1 MNMKK
6 SIKKTVWI
14 RTIAAVASILLFS
27 FVTTANIL
35 RIQSVQDSNT
45 QAAELLQRAQGAETA
60 HYKWASNLSNAL
72 YAGAEFTGS
81 TDPTACTLGQWI
93 YGSEEISDPAI
104 SSLRS
109 ELEPLHKEIH
119 ESATHVLNLLKT
131 SPAQAQNYY
140 QETILS
146 NITTL
151 VGKLDKIV
159 EMETTANNDGLA
171 RMHTMILQMQL
182 VCFLCL
188 VLALFCLISLVTYV
202 GKHVVKPILLI
213 TDRARPLQAGRLDL
227 QMDYQSENEL
237 GELAKTLEDSV
248 GLIHSYVEDINR
260 IMGQLSQGNFDVA
273 TSTPYIGD
281 FQSIESSLNSFTS
294 TISDTLGSIIHTQ
307 GRVSSNAGQLS
318 SGAQALAQGATEQAS
333 AVEELYATL
342 DDLSKGATRN
352 VQSAATA
359 LESARLTGEQVTLSG
374 QQMEQMVSA
383 MSDITKS
390 SQEIGRIIATIEDI
404 AFQTNILAL
413 NAAVEAARAGSAGKG
428 FAVVADEVRNL
439 ATKSD
444 QAAKATKELIDNSI
458 TSVQYGSEIVKR
470 VSESL
475 DKTVEATNE
484 SMSALQE
491 IAKAVEEE
499 ASAIAQVTEGI
510 DQISSVVQTNSA
522 TSEQSA
528 AASEEL
534 SSQASLM
541 KDLLSKFRL
550 RNDSGTS
557 TYTAPAYTEESADTS
572 YDTGYTSG
580 GSAFSKY

>member
-1 MNMKK
+1 MVSLLYDKNGVGGTMTMRKK
-6 SIKKTVWI
+6 SIRRTVLI
-14 RTIAAVASILLFS
+14 RAVAALVSILLFS

-35 RIQSVQDSNT
+35 RIQSVQNSNT
-45 QAAELLQRAQGAETA
+45 RAAELLQRAQGAETA

-81 TDPTACTLGQWI
+81 TDPTKCTLGQWI
-93 YGSEEISDPAI
+93 YGNDEITDPTILA
-104 SSLRS
+104 LRN

-119 ESATHVLNLLKT
+119 QSATHVLDLLKS
-131 SPAQAQNYY
+131 SPKAAQDYY

-146 NITTL
+146 NISTL

-159 EMETTANNDGLA
+159 ELETNANNDGLA
-171 RMHTMILQMQL
+171 RLHTLIIQMQL
-182 VCFLCL
+182 VCCVCL
-188 VLALFCLISLVTYV
+188 VLALICLIGLVTFV
-202 GKHVVKPILLI
+202 SKHVVKPILLI
-213 TDRARPLQAGRLDL
+213 TDRARPLQEGRLDL

-294 TISDTLGSIIHTQ
+294 TISETLGSIVQTQ

-342 DDLSKGATRN
+342 DDLSKNASRN
-352 VQSAATA
+352 VQSAADA
-359 LESARLTGEQVTLSG
+359 LEKARLTGEQVTVSS

-383 MSDITKS
+383 MTDITKS
-390 SQEIGRIIATIEDI
+390 SEQIGRIIATIEDI

-428 FAVVADEVRNL
+428 FAVVADEVRSL
-439 ATKSD
+439 ATRSD
-444 QAAKATKELIDNSI
+444 EAAKATKDLIDNS
-458 TSVQYGSEIVKR
+458 VQATEQGSRIVGQ
-470 VSESL
+470 VSQSLKKTMELVMQSNTTINTIAEAVQAES
-475 DKTVEATNE
+475 
-484 SMSALQE
+484 
-491 IAKAVEEE
+491 
-499 ASAIAQVTEGI
+499 ASIAQVTEGI
-510 DQISSVVQTNSA
+510 GQISAVVQTNSA
-522 TSEQSA
+522 
-528 AASEEL
+528 
-534 SSQASLM
+534 SS
-541 KDLLSKFRL
+541 
-550 RNDSGTS
+550 
-557 TYTAPAYTEESADTS
+557 EESAAVSSELFEEVHKLEYETQK
-572 YDTGYTSG
+572 
-580 GSAFSKY
+580 FQLKR

>member
-6 SIKKTVWI
+6 SIKKTVWT
-14 RTIAAVASILLFS
+14 RAIAAVASILLFS

-119 ESATHVLNLLKT
+119 ESATHVLSLLKT

-260 IMGQLSQGNFDVA
+260 IMAQLSQGDFDVS
-273 TSTPYIGD
+273 TSTRYIGD
-281 FQSIESSLNSFTS
+281 FQSIESSISSFTS

-342 DDLSKGATRN
+342 DDLSKGASRN

-428 FAVVADEVRNL
+428 FAVVADEVRSL
-439 ATKSD
+439 ATRSD
-444 QAAKATKELIDNSI
+444 EAAKATKDLIDNS
-458 TSVQYGSEIVKR
+458 VQATEQGSRIVGQ

-475 DKTVEATNE
+475 KKTLDLVMQSNTTINTIAEAIQAE
-484 SMSALQE
+484 S
-491 IAKAVEEE
+491 
-499 ASAIAQVTEGI
+499 ASIAQVTEGI
-510 DQISSVVQTNSA
+510 GQISAVVQTNSA
-522 TSEQSA
+522 
-528 AASEEL
+528 
-534 SSQASLM
+534 SS
-541 KDLLSKFRL
+541 
-550 RNDSGTS
+550 
-557 TYTAPAYTEESADTS
+557 EESAAVSSELFEEVHKLEGETQKFHLKR
-572 YDTGYTSG
+572 GR
-580 GSAFSKY
+580 

>member
-6 SIKKTVWI
+6 SIKKTVWT
-14 RTIAAVASILLFS
+14 RAIAAVASILLFS

-131 SPAQAQNYY
+131 SPAQAQDYY

-171 RMHTMILQMQL
+171 RMRTMILQMQL

-213 TDRARPLQAGRLDL
+213 TDRARPLQEGRLDL

-342 DDLSKGATRN
+342 DDLSKGASRN

-359 LESARLTGEQVTLSG
+359 LESARLTGEQVTISG
-374 QQMEQMVSA
+374 RQMEQMVSA

-428 FAVVADEVRNL
+428 FAVVADEVRSL
-439 ATKSD
+439 ATRSD
-444 QAAKATKELIDNSI
+444 EAAKATKDLIDNS
-458 TSVQYGSEIVKR
+458 VQATEQGSRIVGQ

-475 DKTVEATNE
+475 KKTLDLVMQSNTTINTIAEAIQAE
-484 SMSALQE
+484 S
-491 IAKAVEEE
+491 
-499 ASAIAQVTEGI
+499 ASIAQVTEGI
-510 DQISSVVQTNSA
+510 GQISAVVQTNSA
-522 TSEQSA
+522 
-528 AASEEL
+528 
-534 SSQASLM
+534 SS
-541 KDLLSKFRL
+541 
-550 RNDSGTS
+550 
-557 TYTAPAYTEESADTS
+557 EESAAVSSELFEEVHKLEDETQKFHLKR
-572 YDTGYTSG
+572 GR
-580 GSAFSKY
+580 

>member
-119 ESATHVLNLLKT
+119 ESATHVLSLLKT

-188 VLALFCLISLVTYV
+188 VLALICLIGLVTFV
-202 GKHVVKPILLI
+202 SKHVVKPILLI
-213 TDRARPLQAGRLDL
+213 TDRARPLQEGRLDL

-342 DDLSKGATRN
+342 DDLSKGASRN

-428 FAVVADEVRNL
+428 FAVVADEVRSL
-439 ATKSD
+439 ATRSD
-444 QAAKATKELIDNSI
+444 EAAKATKDLIDNS
-458 TSVQYGSEIVKR
+458 VQATEQGSRIVGQ

-475 DKTVEATNE
+475 KKTLDLVMQSNTTINTIAEAIQAE
-484 SMSALQE
+484 S
-491 IAKAVEEE
+491 
-499 ASAIAQVTEGI
+499 ASIAQVTEGI
-510 DQISSVVQTNSA
+510 GQISAVVQTNSA
-522 TSEQSA
+522 SSEESA
-528 AASEEL
+528 AVSSELFEEVHKL
-534 SSQASLM
+534 EDETQ
-541 KDLLSKFRL
+541 KFRL
-550 RNDSGTS
+550 KKGR
-557 TYTAPAYTEESADTS
+557 
-572 YDTGYTSG
+572 
-580 GSAFSKY
+580 

>member
-119 ESATHVLNLLKT
+119 ESATHVLSLLKT

-237 GELAKTLEDSV
+237 GELAKTLADSV

-342 DDLSKGATRN
+342 DDLSKGASRN

-428 FAVVADEVRNL
+428 FAVVADEVRSL
-439 ATKSD
+439 ATRSD
-444 QAAKATKELIDNSI
+444 EAAKATKDLIDNS
-458 TSVQYGSEIVKR
+458 VQATEQGSRIVGQ

-475 DKTVEATNE
+475 KKTLDLVMQSNTTINTIAEAIQAE
-484 SMSALQE
+484 S
-491 IAKAVEEE
+491 
-499 ASAIAQVTEGI
+499 ASIAQVTEGI
-510 DQISSVVQTNSA
+510 GQISAVVQTNSA
-522 TSEQSA
+522 
-528 AASEEL
+528 
-534 SSQASLM
+534 SS
-541 KDLLSKFRL
+541 
-550 RNDSGTS
+550 
-557 TYTAPAYTEESADTS
+557 EESAAVSSELFEEVHKLEDETQKFHLKK
-572 YDTGYTSG
+572 GR
-580 GSAFSKY
+580 

>member
-1 MNMKK
+1 MTMRKK
-6 SIKKTVWI
+6 SIKRTVLI
-14 RTIAAVASILLFS
+14 RAVAALVSILLFS

-35 RIQSVQDSNT
+35 RIQSVQNSNT
-45 QAAELLQRAQGAETA
+45 RAAELLQRAQGAETA

-81 TDPTACTLGQWI
+81 TDPTKCTLGQWI
-93 YGSEEISDPAI
+93 YGNDEITDPTILA
-104 SSLRS
+104 LRN

-119 ESATHVLNLLKT
+119 QSATHVLDLLKS
-131 SPAQAQNYY
+131 SPKAAQDYY

-146 NITTL
+146 NISTL

-159 EMETTANNDGLA
+159 ELETNANNDGLA
-171 RMHTMILQMQL
+171 RLHTLIIQMQL
-182 VCFLCL
+182 VCCVCL
-188 VLALFCLISLVTYV
+188 VLALICLIGLVTFV
-202 GKHVVKPILLI
+202 SKHVVKPILLI
-213 TDRARPLQAGRLDL
+213 TDRARPLQEGRLDL

-294 TISDTLGSIIHTQ
+294 TISETLGSIVQTQ

-342 DDLSKGATRN
+342 DDLSKNASRN
-352 VQSAATA
+352 VQSAADA
-359 LESARLTGEQVTLSG
+359 LEKARLTGEQVTVSS

-383 MSDITKS
+383 MTDITKS
-390 SQEIGRIIATIEDI
+390 SEQIGRIIATIEDI

-428 FAVVADEVRNL
+428 FAVVADEVRSL
-439 ATKSD
+439 ATRSD
-444 QAAKATKELIDNSI
+444 EAAKATKDLIDNS
-458 TSVQYGSEIVKR
+458 VQATEQGSRIVGQ
-470 VSESL
+470 VSQSLKKTMELVMQSNTTINTIAEAVQAES
-475 DKTVEATNE
+475 
-484 SMSALQE
+484 
-491 IAKAVEEE
+491 
-499 ASAIAQVTEGI
+499 ASIAQVTEGI
-510 DQISSVVQTNSA
+510 GQISAVVQTNSA
-522 TSEQSA
+522 
-528 AASEEL
+528 
-534 SSQASLM
+534 SS
-541 KDLLSKFRL
+541 
-550 RNDSGTS
+550 
-557 TYTAPAYTEESADTS
+557 EESAAVSSELFEEVHKLEYETQK
-572 YDTGYTSG
+572 
-580 GSAFSKY
+580 FQLKR

>member
-93 YGSEEISDPAI
+93 YGNEEISDPAI

-109 ELEPLHKEIH
+109 ELEPLHKEMH
-119 ESATHVLNLLKT
+119 ESATHVLSLLKT

-342 DDLSKGATRN
+342 DDLSKGASRN

-428 FAVVADEVRNL
+428 FAVVADEVRSL
-439 ATKSD
+439 ATRSD
-444 QAAKATKELIDNSI
+444 EAAKATKDLIDNS
-458 TSVQYGSEIVKR
+458 VQATEQGSRIVGQ

-475 DKTVEATNE
+475 KKTLDLVMQSNTTINTIAEAIQAE
-484 SMSALQE
+484 S
-491 IAKAVEEE
+491 
-499 ASAIAQVTEGI
+499 ASIAQVTEGI
-510 DQISSVVQTNSA
+510 GQISAVVQTNSA
-522 TSEQSA
+522 
-528 AASEEL
+528 
-534 SSQASLM
+534 SS
-541 KDLLSKFRL
+541 
-550 RNDSGTS
+550 
-557 TYTAPAYTEESADTS
+557 EESAAVSSELFEEVHKLEDETQKFHLKR
-572 YDTGYTSG
+572 GR
-580 GSAFSKY
+580 

>member
-6 SIKKTVWI
+6 SIKKTVWT
-14 RTIAAVASILLFS
+14 RAIAAVASILLFS

-159 EMETTANNDGLA
+159 EMETTANNNGLA

-273 TSTPYIGD
+273 TSAPYIGD

-342 DDLSKGATRN
+342 DDLSKGASRN

-428 FAVVADEVRNL
+428 FAVVADEVRSL
-439 ATKSD
+439 ATRSD
-444 QAAKATKELIDNSI
+444 EAAKATKDLIDNS
-458 TSVQYGSEIVKR
+458 VQATEQGSRIVGQ

-475 DKTVEATNE
+475 KKTLDLVMQSNTTINTIAEAIQAE
-484 SMSALQE
+484 S
-491 IAKAVEEE
+491 
-499 ASAIAQVTEGI
+499 ASIAQVTEGI
-510 DQISSVVQTNSA
+510 GQISAVVQTNSA
-522 TSEQSA
+522 SSEESA
-528 AASEEL
+528 AVSSELFEEVHKL
-534 SSQASLM
+534 EDETQ
-541 KDLLSKFRL
+541 KFRL
-550 RNDSGTS
+550 KKGR
-557 TYTAPAYTEESADTS
+557 
-572 YDTGYTSG
+572 
-580 GSAFSKY
+580 

>member
-6 SIKKTVWI
+6 SIKKTVWT
-14 RTIAAVASILLFS
+14 RAIAAVASILLFS

-119 ESATHVLNLLKT
+119 ESATHVLSLLKT

-182 VCFLCL
+182 VCFICL
-188 VLALFCLISLVTYV
+188 VLALACLISLVTYV
-202 GKHVVKPILLI
+202 GKHVVKPILRI
-213 TDRARPLQAGRLDL
+213 TDQARPLQEGRLDL
-227 QMDYQSENEL
+227 KMDYQSENEL
-237 GELAKTLEDSV
+237 GELSKSLEKSMA
-248 GLIHSYVEDINR
+248 LIHSYVEDINR

-342 DDLSKGATRN
+342 DDLSKGASRN

-444 QAAKATKELIDNSI
+444 QAAKATKELIESSI
-458 TSVQYGSEIVKR
+458 AAVTEGSRAVGNVTESLER
-470 VSESL
+470 TSESAGHVTAQM
-475 DKTVEATNE
+475 DIVVEA
-484 SMSALQE
+484 
-491 IAKAVEEE
+491 VENQT
-499 ASAIAQVTEGI
+499 SAINQVTEGI

-522 TSEQSA
+522 TAQESA

-534 SSQASLM
+534 SAEAASLKQLVDQFTLA
-541 KDLLSKFRL
+541 KD
-550 RNDSGTS
+550 
-557 TYTAPAYTEESADTS
+557 
-572 YDTGYTSG
+572 
-580 GSAFSKY
+580 

>member
-6 SIKKTVWI
+6 SIKKTVWT
-14 RTIAAVASILLFS
+14 RAIAAVASILLFS

-119 ESATHVLNLLKT
+119 ESATHVLSLLKT

-171 RMHTMILQMQL
+171 RMRTMILQMQL

-260 IMGQLSQGNFDVA
+260 IMGRLSQGDFDVA
-273 TSTPYIGD
+273 TSAPYIGD

-342 DDLSKGATRN
+342 DDLSKGASRN

-428 FAVVADEVRNL
+428 FAVVADEVRSL
-439 ATKSD
+439 ATRSD
-444 QAAKATKELIDNSI
+444 EAAKATKDLIDNS
-458 TSVQYGSEIVKR
+458 VQATEQGSRIVGQ

-475 DKTVEATNE
+475 KKTLDLVMQSNTTINTIAEAIQAE
-484 SMSALQE
+484 S
-491 IAKAVEEE
+491 
-499 ASAIAQVTEGI
+499 ASIAQVTEGI
-510 DQISSVVQTNSA
+510 GQISAVVQTNSA
-522 TSEQSA
+522 
-528 AASEEL
+528 
-534 SSQASLM
+534 SS
-541 KDLLSKFRL
+541 
-550 RNDSGTS
+550 
-557 TYTAPAYTEESADTS
+557 EESAAVSSELFEEVHKLEDETQKFHLKK
-572 YDTGYTSG
+572 GR
-580 GSAFSKY
+580 

>member
-1 MNMKK
+1 MKK
-6 SIKKTVWI
+6 SIKKTVWT
-14 RTIAAVASILLFS
+14 RAIAAVASILLFS

-119 ESATHVLNLLKT
+119 ESATHVLSLLKT

-273 TSTPYIGD
+273 TSAPYIGD

-359 LESARLTGEQVTLSG
+359 LESARLTGEQVTISG
-374 QQMEQMVSA
+374 RQMEQMVSA

-428 FAVVADEVRNL
+428 FAVVADEVRSL
-439 ATKSD
+439 ATRSD
-444 QAAKATKELIDNSI
+444 EAAKATKDLIDNS
-458 TSVQYGSEIVKR
+458 VQATEQGSRIVGQ

-475 DKTVEATNE
+475 KKTLDLVMQSNTTINTIAEAIQAE
-484 SMSALQE
+484 S
-491 IAKAVEEE
+491 
-499 ASAIAQVTEGI
+499 ASIAQVTEGI
-510 DQISSVVQTNSA
+510 GQISAVVQTNSA
-522 TSEQSA
+522 
-528 AASEEL
+528 
-534 SSQASLM
+534 SS
-541 KDLLSKFRL
+541 
-550 RNDSGTS
+550 
-557 TYTAPAYTEESADTS
+557 EESAAVSSELFEEVHKLEDETQKFHLKR
-572 YDTGYTSG
+572 GR
-580 GSAFSKY
+580 